1 MRPDRFGCEF
11 EFIVETSQ
19 DQIVQEKLLEQ
30 FDNRF
35 LVDLKKSSISS
46 DPMQTKVH
54 YKFEPSLNTEYGREL
69 TSPVC
74 SFDELREYLNIFS
87 IIVNELGQTNELTG
101 LHIHM
106 SNSNESC
113 IELDLCKFVLLANNG
128 NLLNN
133 WGKRNQYCLNL
144 MHILDHLN
152 FDDVI
157 LFKNHKGRVWNFLQR
172 NIRHIEIRTF
182 GGTNYQNRIEQVISE
197 IEQYLTIF
205 DEATSEQNSSEYLDL
220 LDTHLSKVEGLSQET
235 IENYL
240 STFPEI
246 GNFLP
251 H

>member
-1 MRPDRFGCEF
+1 
-11 EFIVETSQ
+11 
-19 DQIVQEKLLEQ
+19 
-30 FDNRF
+30 
-35 LVDLKKSSISS
+35 
-46 DPMQTKVH
+46 
-54 YKFEPSLNTEYGREL
+54 
-69 TSPVC
+69 
-74 SFDELREYLNIFS
+74 
-87 IIVNELGQTNELTG
+87 
-101 LHIHM
+101 M

-182 GGTNYQNRIEQVISE
+182 GGTNYHNRIEQVISE
-197 IEQYLTIF
+197 IEQYLIIF

-220 LDTHLSKVEGLSQET
+220 LDTHLSKVEGLSRET